1 MSKPYHKKY
10 PEGVKKTLEY
20 PNIPLFKYL
29 DDAVKEFPDHEAV
42 ILEGSSF
49 SGVHTLTYSELGDRT
64 DRLAAFLHQKGVKK
78 GDRVALFLPNFPDFV
93 IGYYGILKSGAT
105 AVLINFQYETEELE
119 MLLKDSGAKAIITMD
134 LPKANKWCYKKVLD
148 VRNNVPGLELVIVGS
163 VKPYLGSLKRLIGGA
178 LGMITKKDP
187 QDTYLAEVYEQVDP
201 ANRPEVAIDNK
212 EDVATLIYTG
222 GTTGTPKGA
231 MLTHRNLVS
240 NVMQCLEWTGS
251 EERGKDSIMG
261 SLPFYHSFGMTTAM
275 NISIALGGRLIL
287 MPDPRVRGFLEMLEL
302 LSKYQCTYFCAVPTI
317 YARLLARPELPEYDI
332 SNLRACISGAAPLP
346 LEVMKQFEAV
356 SGGNLVEGYGL
367 TETSPVATGNPL
379 VAAPGLDAP
388 LKKEGSIGI
397 PFPDTDVKIV
407 DVETGEKELPQG
419 EEGEIAIKGPQVM
432 KGYWGMPEE
441 TKLVM
446 KGDYFLTGDIG
457 KMDEDGYFFITDRKK
472 DMLILS
478 GFKAYPREIEEVLYE
493 HPAVALAAVI
503 GVPDERH
510 GEAVKAFI
518 VLKEGETATEEDIKK
533 FCEGKLTKYKI
544 PRDVEFREELP
555 LTEIG
560 KVLRR
565 VLKEEEQAKGN

>member
-10 PEGVKKTLEY
+10 PEGVRKTLEY
-20 PNIPLFKYL
+20 PNIPLFKFL
-29 DDAVKEFPDHEAV
+29 DDAVKDFPDNEAI
-42 ILEGSSF
+42 ILEGSAF
-49 SGVHTLTYSELGDRT
+49 SGVHTLTYRELGDLT

-78 GDRVALFLPNFPDFV
+78 GDRVALFLPNFPDFI

-105 AVLINFQYETEELE
+105 AVLINFQYEAEELE

-134 LPKANKWCYKKVLD
+134 LPKAQKWCYKKVLD
-148 VRNNVPGLELVIVGS
+148 VRANVPGLELVIVAS
-163 VKPYLGSLKRLIGGA
+163 VKPYISGAKRFLGGL

-187 QDTYLAEVYEQVDP
+187 QDVYLAEVYEQADP
-201 ANRPEVAIDNK
+201 ANRPEVSIDNK
-212 EDVATLIYTG
+212 EDIATLIYTG

-240 NVMQCLEWTGS
+240 NILQCQEWTGIK
-251 EERGKDSIMG
+251 EKGKENILG

-275 NISIALGGRLIL
+275 NFSVSMSARVIL
-287 MPDPRVRGFLEMLEL
+287 MPDPRARGFLEMLEL
-302 LSKYQCTYFCAVPTI
+302 ISKYQCTFICAVPTI
-317 YARLLARPELPEYDI
+317 YTRLLARPELPEYDI
-332 SNLRACISGAAPLP
+332 SSLKACISGAAPLP
-346 LEVMKQFEAV
+346 LEIMKQFEAV
-356 SGGNLVEGYGL
+356 SGANLVEGYGL

-397 PFPDTDVKIV
+397 PFPDTDIKIV
-407 DVETGEKELPQG
+407 DVDTGEKELPLG

-432 KGYWGMPEE
+432 KGYWQQPEE

-446 KGDYFLTGDIG
+446 RADYFLTGDIG
-457 KMDEDGYFFITDRKK
+457 KMDEDGYIFITDRKK
-472 DMLILS
+472 DMLNLS

-518 VLKEGETATEEDIKK
+518 VLKEDETATKEDIIK

-544 PRDVEFREELP
+544 PREVEFREELP
-555 LTEIG
+555 LTDVG

-565 VLKEEEQAKGN
+565 VLKEEERAKGN